1 MRKTKQ
7 ENERN
12 RERDAMNMVESP
24 NVCIK
29 ERRKREVGRS
39 WFGFKALFKNRESD
53 SRNRRLLYWFGR
65 WWAPNLLRGFYI
77 ENPVCPG
84 NGKGLFIRKKA
95 HDFIQSTLGEDPNK
109 CIILCTSQL
118 AAFLNK
124 VNSFS
129 MMLKENHIYL
139 QISTQAFYND
149 EEEQPKKSKYKFS
162 SRKSK

>member
-1 MRKTKQ
+1 
-7 ENERN
+7 
-12 RERDAMNMVESP
+12 MNMVESP
-24 NVCIK
+24 NVRIK
-29 ERRKREVGRS
+29 EKRKREVGWS

-53 SRNRRLLYWFGR
+53 SRSRLLYWFGR

-77 ENPVCPG
+77 ENPVCPS

-95 HDFIQSTLGEDPNK
+95 HDFILVSILRSTLGEDPNK

-129 MMLKENHIYL
+129 MMLKEYHIYL
-139 QISTQAFYND
+139 QKSTQAFYNH
-149 EEEQPKKSKYKFS
+149 EEEQPKKSKYKQVIHKFS
-162 SRKSK
+162 SRKS